1 MNIVILAAG
10 QGKRMHSTLPK
21 VLHPVAG
28 RPMLA
33 HVLDA
38 VRPLAPQH
46 IIVVVGHGAA
56 AVMQAFASQTDI
68 AFAHQHQQLGTGHAL
83 QQAMPM
89 LDDKD
94 ITVML
99 YGDGPLIRTET
110 LRALLAAAGTTDFGL
125 LTVTLPDPSGYGRI
139 IRNANGQVQRIVEQK
154 DATSQERAIT
164 EVNTGILAAPT
175 VHLKRWL
182 AQLQNHNAQGEY
194 YATDIIAMAASEGI
208 VIHTVHPAAS
218 WETDGINDKAQLA
231 AVERAYQ
238 RAQAHI
244 LLQQGVTLLD
254 PNRFDVRGTLSC
266 GAEVSIDVNC
276 VFEGVVTLA
285 DGVSIGP
292 NCVIKDAQI
301 GAGTRV
307 EAFTHIDNVRI
318 GARAKIGPYARLR
331 PGTVLSDETHIGNFV
346 ELKNTQMGQ
355 GSKANHLAYL
365 GDAQV
370 GAGVNYGAGSI
381 TANYDGANKH
391 VTVIEDDVHVGSN
404 CVLVAPVTIGK
415 GATIGAG
422 STISKPVPAE
432 GLTLARAKQRAI
444 AGWVRPVKLKK

>member
-46 IIVVVGHGAA
+46 IIVVVGHGAT
-56 AVMQAFASQTDI
+56 AVMQAFAGQTDI

-83 QQAMPM
+83 QQAMPI

-94 ITVML
+94 ITLML
-99 YGDGPLIRTET
+99 YGDGPLIRTQT
-110 LRALLAAAGTTDFGL
+110 LRALLAAAGTTGFGL

-139 IRNANGQVQRIVEQK
+139 IRNTNGQVQRIVEQK

-194 YATDIIAMAASEGI
+194 YATDIIAMAASEGM

-244 LLQQGVTLLD
+244 LLQQGVSLLD

-266 GAEVSIDVNC
+266 GADVSIDVNC
-276 VFEGVVTLA
+276 VFEGAVTLA

-301 GAGTRV
+301 GAATRI

-318 GARAKIGPYARLR
+318 GASAKVGPYARLR

-391 VTVIEDDVHVGSN
+391 VTVIEDNVHVGSN
-404 CVLVAPVTIGK
+404 CVLVAPVTVGQ

-422 STISKPVPAE
+422 STISKSVPAG
-432 GLTLARAKQRAI
+432 GLTVARAKQSAVP
-444 AGWVRPVKLKK
+444 GWIRPVKLKK

>member
-94 ITVML
+94 ITLML

-110 LRALLAAAGTTDFGL
+110 LRALLAAAGTTGFGL
-125 LTVTLPDPSGYGRI
+125 LTVTLPDPRGYGRI
-139 IRNANGQVQRIVEQK
+139 IRNTNGQVQRIVEQK

-182 AQLQNHNAQGEY
+182 AQLQNNNAQGEY

-218 WETDGINDKAQLA
+218 WKLMALTIKPNWQRWSAPISEHKLTHSCNKA
-231 AVERAYQ
+231 
-238 RAQAHI
+238 
-244 LLQQGVTLLD
+244 LL
-254 PNRFDVRGTLSC
+254 C
-266 GAEVSIDVNC
+266 
-276 VFEGVVTLA
+276 
-285 DGVSIGP
+285 
-292 NCVIKDAQI
+292 
-301 GAGTRV
+301 
-307 EAFTHIDNVRI
+307 
-318 GARAKIGPYARLR
+318 
-331 PGTVLSDETHIGNFV
+331 
-346 ELKNTQMGQ
+346 
-355 GSKANHLAYL
+355 
-365 GDAQV
+365 
-370 GAGVNYGAGSI
+370 
-381 TANYDGANKH
+381 
-391 VTVIEDDVHVGSN
+391 
-404 CVLVAPVTIGK
+404 
-415 GATIGAG
+415 
-422 STISKPVPAE
+422 
-432 GLTLARAKQRAI
+432 
-444 AGWVRPVKLKK
+444 